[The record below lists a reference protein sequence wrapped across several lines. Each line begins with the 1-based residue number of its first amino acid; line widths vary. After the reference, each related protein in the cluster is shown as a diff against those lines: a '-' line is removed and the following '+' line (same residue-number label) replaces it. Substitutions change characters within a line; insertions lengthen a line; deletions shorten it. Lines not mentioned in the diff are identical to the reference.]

1 MTSTSP
7 LVNDV
12 RKRQR
17 DMKTTTQTGKERL
30 ESARGRRRKN
40 QGEIKSE
47 REGLGST
54 VSVLRLPG
62 LDKDSR

>member
-7 LVNDV
+7 LVDV